1 MQIVFL
7 ENVFLVNPFITYTKP
22 ARNKIKILFSSCI
35 PFLNKLL
42 YFLIPLLGSSYFVF
56 ILLDLLLR
64 PTPSL
69 NDPAMVG
76 MQPLSRTQKSVGFFP
91 IFSLRSIFAMIDRDN
106 HCWPVTVYN
115 MAVGA
120 GFAVG
125 DSVAIPEPFCQET
138 DFVEDGQV

>member
-1 MQIVFL
+1 MQIIFWRIFFL
-7 ENVFLVNPFITYTKP
+7 SILLLHKPSQLETKFI
-22 ARNKIKILFSSCI
+22 FSCCI
-35 PFLNKLL
+35 PFLKKLL
-42 YFLIPLLGSSYFVF
+42 YFLIPLLGSSCFVF
-56 ILLDLLLR
+56 ILLDLLLC

-69 NDPAMVG
+69 NDLAMVG
-76 MQPLSRTQKSVGFFP
+76 MQPLSRTQKSVGFA